1 MKKFLR
7 KKIRQKKNKL
17 NDRTVAMEK
26 RTSSPEKRPAD
37 IPAVI
42 APAVLAL
49 GFMLRIDLIA
59 YDAIQDKYFAVRYTD
74 IDYDVYNDASRFIAA
89 GASPY
94 DRATYRY
101 TPLLA
106 ELFLPDVLVIE
117 WFGKVLFSVCDIII
131 AVLLYR
137 ILRSTET
144 RFAAVGWMA
153 LWLFNPMSIVVSTR
167 GNADVIVCLLVV
179 LTFSF
184 LHAPRIIPCS
194 IAFGLAVHMKVPPR
208 A

>member
-1 MKKFLR
+1 
-7 KKIRQKKNKL
+7 
-17 NDRTVAMEK
+17 MEK
-26 RTSSPEKRPAD
+26 RTSSPQKRPAD
-37 IPAVI
+37 IPAIIV
-42 APAVLAL
+42 PAVLVL
-49 GFMLRIDLIA
+49 GLMVRIALIA
-59 YDAIQDKYFAVRYTD
+59 YGAVQDKYFAVRYTD

-106 ELFLPDVLVIE
+106 ELLLPDVLFAE
-117 WFGKVLFSVCDIII
+117 WFGKVLFSVCDIVI

-153 LWLFNPMSIVVSTR
+153 LWLFNPMSIVISTR
-167 GNADVIVCLLVV
+167 GNADAIVCLLVV
-179 LTFSF
+179 LTFYF
-184 LHAPRIIPCS
+184 LHARRIVPCS

-208 A
+208 S